1 MVGASGVFMHV
12 AIIGNGIAGVT
23 AARTLRKRDP
33 KARITMISAESEHHW
48 SRPALMYIYMGHMR
62 YQDTKPYQD
71 HFWGKNRIDLV
82 RGWVTQIDAEGK
94 TLTLDG
100 QRTVQWDKLLIA
112 TGSKPNMFGWPGQD
126 LNRVSGMYSLQDMD
140 ALEGWT
146 RDIKHGVVVG
156 GGLIGIELAEMLHSR
171 GRHVTMLVREAS
183 YWDNALPAEESAMVN
198 EVIRATGIDLR
209 LGAEMA
215 SIEDDGTGSVGA
227 VQIKDGELLDAHYV
241 GLTAGVRPNIT
252 VTEGSSIET
261 ARGILVNNRLQTNHP
276 DIYAAGDC
284 AEIRTPEGERNTIQ
298 AVWYTGRFQGEQV
311 ANNMVGDAGDYDA
324 GLWFNSAKFIDIE
337 YQVYGNVPASST
349 QHTSGLDYVFWKHDN
364 GKHSVR
370 ICHKDGVVVGFN
382 LMGVRFR
389 HKVCEDWILQAKP
402 LDYVLK
408 NLRQAAFDPEFA
420 KRHDSAIRA
429 AATGASA

>member
-171 GRHVTMLVREAS
+171 GRHVT
-183 YWDNALPAEESAMVN
+183 
-198 EVIRATGIDLR
+198 
-209 LGAEMA
+209 
-215 SIEDDGTGSVGA
+215 
-227 VQIKDGELLDAHYV
+227 
-241 GLTAGVRPNIT
+241 
-252 VTEGSSIET
+252 
-261 ARGILVNNRLQTNHP
+261 
-276 DIYAAGDC
+276 
-284 AEIRTPEGERNTIQ
+284 
-298 AVWYTGRFQGEQV
+298 
-311 ANNMVGDAGDYDA
+311 
-324 GLWFNSAKFIDIE
+324 
-337 YQVYGNVPASST
+337 
-349 QHTSGLDYVFWKHDN
+349 
-364 GKHSVR
+364 
-370 ICHKDGVVVGFN
+370 
-382 LMGVRFR
+382 
-389 HKVCEDWILQAKP
+389 
-402 LDYVLK
+402 
-408 NLRQAAFDPEFA
+408 
-420 KRHDSAIRA
+420 
-429 AATGASA
+429 